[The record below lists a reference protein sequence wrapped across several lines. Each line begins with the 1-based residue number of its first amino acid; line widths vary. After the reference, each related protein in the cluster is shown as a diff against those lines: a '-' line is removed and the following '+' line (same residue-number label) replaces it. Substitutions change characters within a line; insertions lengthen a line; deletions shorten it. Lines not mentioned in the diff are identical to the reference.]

1 MNSWFYSFKI
11 INVFPK
17 IIKIAR
23 NKTFIRCD
31 RCENFRMNY
40 LYLNIWWLIFQ
51 YFKAIISIISQ
62 IFNASEWYLK
72 EGFLQCKNFIVCFIS
87 ELNFKYLIK
96 LNFSVVEKI
105 IQIRILERILGN
117 SISII
122 KPCQFLKIYL
132 DFEIK
137 K

>member
-1 MNSWFYSFKI
+1 MILEGRFFAVQKFYF
-11 INVFPK
+11 V
-17 IIKIAR
+17 
-23 NKTFIRCD
+23 
-31 RCENFRMNY
+31 
-40 LYLNIWWLIFQ
+40 
-51 YFKAIISIISQ
+51 
-62 IFNASEWYLK
+62 
-72 EGFLQCKNFIVCFIS
+72 VS